1 MANGNQKLTGK
12 QRLTPRGTTYEVI
25 NGRIIAI
32 PPRKTAERVPI
43 KERERPEERRASTRD
58 RPEARR
64 ASTSPTAKAARP
76 AAKAASVTASKAA
89 KPLVERGVRRPA
101 PTPHDLP
108 KPTPKKVTRKR

>member
-43 KERERPEERRASTRD
+43 KERERPEERRAST
-58 RPEARR
+58 
-64 ASTSPTAKAARP
+64 SPTAKAARP

-108 KPTPKKVTRKR
+108 KPTPKKVTRNR